1 MGGSR
6 PSASGTTSCRLHVR
20 KRLLPHLLVCTMGHM
35 PSPTD
40 LDPDAC
46 YRALVSHD
54 ARFDGRFFT
63 GVTSTGIYCR
73 TVCRVRT
80 PQQGNCRFF
89 ALAAQAEAQGFRPC
103 LRCRPEL
110 APQLRHWS
118 HTDAAPVLVQA
129 ACQIMGEAGNWH
141 GQQPFIAWVATRL
154 GISERHLHRV
164 FTQVLGITPLQY
176 WQTQRLLCA
185 KQLLTD
191 TALPISSVA
200 TLAGFGS
207 VRRFNAAMQT
217 HYRLTPGALRRQPG
231 KPPHP
236 FNPAGDAASV
246 NVTLAYRPPYDTT
259 RLLRFLEAWAIP
271 GVEQVDI
278 AQRQIVRTLPLP
290 SRLLNGQGP
299 TTQEHAGHGW
309 VTVAFDVRQPRVHI
323 RLDPLLG
330 TALPQVLQT
339 IRHWL
344 DLDADPAEIS
354 AALAHGGV
362 DAHGVRVPAAPVAFE
377 WFVQTLLAQ
386 APGCQP
392 GSAALKQRLKVFADR
407 LGMPVSTPHAGVV
420 RACPSP
426 LDVMQANP
434 VALAE
439 AGLTAKEAHL
449 LATAAL
455 LWAQGALDLNAGAD
469 PDAARAQLHTLP
481 GLTDTTVNWLLMR
494 CLHWPDVDLAEAFA
508 ATTTANLAVTP
519 PSATAAAPAEPC
531 MATPNDHAARPWRSY
546 LSLVDWAAWI

>member
-1 MGGSR
+1 MGR
-6 PSASGTTSCRLHVR
+6 
-20 KRLLPHLLVCTMGHM
+20 M

-89 ALAAQAEAQGFRPC
+89 TLAAQAEAQGFRPC

-110 APQLRHWS
+110 APQHRHWS

-164 FTQVLGITPLQY
+164 FSHTLGITPLQY

-217 HYRLTPGALRRQPG
+217 HYRLTPGAVRKSPG
-231 KPPHP
+231 KPPRQ

-246 NVTLAYRPPYDTT
+246 NVTLAYRPPCNATG
-259 RLLRFLEAWAIP
+259 LLRFLEAWAIP
-271 GVEQVDI
+271 GVEHVDI
-278 AQRQIVRTLPLP
+278 PQRQVTRTLPLP
-290 SRLLNGQGP
+290 PLIGHGLGQ
-299 TTQEHAGHGW
+299 TAYEQTEHGW
-309 VTVAFDVRQPRVHI
+309 VMVTFDPLRPCVHI
-323 RLDPLLG
+323 RLDPVLT

-344 DLDADPAEIS
+344 DLDADPAECS
-354 AALAHGGV
+354 AALAHCGV
-362 DAHGVRVPAAPVAFE
+362 DAHGMRVPAAPVAFE

-386 APGCQP
+386 APGCPP
-392 GSAALKQRLKVFADR
+392 GSAALKQRLEVFAHR
-407 LGMPVSTPHAGVV
+407 LGMPVNTPHAGVV

-426 LDVMQANP
+426 LDVMQASP
-434 VALAE
+434 AALAE
-439 AGLTAKEAHL
+439 AGLMPAEAKL
-449 LATAAL
+449 LATVASM
-455 LWAQGALDLNAGAD
+455 WVQGALDLRVGAD
-469 PDAARAQLHTLP
+469 PDAARAQLHALSA
-481 GLTDTTVNWLLMR
+481 LSDTTVNWLLMR
-494 CLHWPDVDLAEAFA
+494 CLHWPDVDLAESVIAAAA
-508 ATTTANLAVTP
+508 AT
-519 PSATAAAPAEPC
+519 AEPG
-531 MATPNDHAARPWRSY
+531 MVATNDHAARPWRSY
-546 LSLVDWAAWI
+546 LALVKWAIDGKLFQ

>member
-1 MGGSR
+1 
-6 PSASGTTSCRLHVR
+6 
-20 KRLLPHLLVCTMGHM
+20 MGHM
-35 PSPTD
+35 PSPND

-89 ALAAQAEAQGFRPC
+89 TLAAQAEAQGFRPC

-141 GQQPFIAWVATRL
+141 GQQPFIAWVAARL

-164 FTQVLGITPLQY
+164 FTHTLGITPLQY

-200 TLAGFGS
+200 TLAGFSS
-207 VRRFNAAMQT
+207 VRRFNAVMQT
-217 HYRLTPGALRRQPG
+217 HYRLTPSALRKSPG
-231 KPPHP
+231 KPPNQQP
-236 FNPAGDAASV
+236 LKRAGEVASV
-246 NVTLAYRPPYDTT
+246 NVTLAYRPPCDTT
-259 RLLRFLEAWAIP
+259 GLLQFLDAWAIP
-271 GVEQVDI
+271 GVEHVDMPLRQVT
-278 AQRQIVRTLPLP
+278 RTLLLP
-290 SRLLNGQGP
+290 PRLRNGHGHGQ
-299 TTQEHAGHGW
+299 TEREQTGHGW
-309 VTVAFDVRQPRVHI
+309 VMVTFDALQPRVHI
-323 RLDPLLG
+323 RLDPLL
-330 TALPQVLQT
+330 TAALPQVLQT

-344 DLDADPAEIS
+344 DLDADPAEFS
-354 AALAHGGV
+354 AALAHCGV
-362 DAHGVRVPAAPVAFE
+362 DACGTRVSAAPIAFE

-392 GSAALKQRLKVFADR
+392 GSAVLKQRLKVFADR
-407 LGMPVSTPHAGVV
+407 LGVPVSAPHTGVV

-426 LDVMQANP
+426 QGVMQASP

-439 AGLTAKEAHL
+439 AGLAPEEAGL

-455 LWAQGALDLNAGAD
+455 LWVQGALTLNAGAD
-469 PDAARAQLHTLP
+469 PDAARAQLRTLP
-481 GLTDTTVNWLLMR
+481 GLNDTTVNWLLMR
-494 CLHWPDVDLAEAFA
+494 CLHWPDIDLAEA
-508 ATTTANLAVTP
+508 ATATAT
-519 PSATAAAPAEPC
+519 ATAAAAAVAVAMAHAKLPSTSASAAAEPR
-531 MATPNDHAARPWRSY
+531 MVAPNDHAARPWRSY
-546 LSLVDWAAWI
+546 LAVAKWASERDIFQ

>member
-1 MGGSR
+1 MQTERG
-6 PSASGTTSCRLHVR
+6 CHMHVR
-20 KRLLPHLLVCTMGHM
+20 KRLLPDLRVCTMGHM
-35 PSPTD
+35 SLPND

-80 PQQGNCRFF
+80 PQQGNCLFF

-118 HTDAAPVLVQA
+118 HTDATPVLVQA

-141 GQQPFIAWVATRL
+141 GHQPFIAWVAARL

-164 FTQVLGITPLQY
+164 FSRTLGITPLQY

-200 TLAGFGS
+200 ILAGFGS
-207 VRRFNAAMQT
+207 VRRFNATMQT

-231 KPPHP
+231 KPPCQFSP
-236 FNPAGDAASV
+236 TGDTASV
-246 NVTLAYRPPYDTT
+246 NVTLAYRPPYDATG
-259 RLLRFLEAWAIP
+259 LLRFLDAWAVP
-271 GVEQVDI
+271 GVEHVDI
-278 AQRQIVRTLPLP
+278 PQRQVMRTLPLP
-290 SRLLNGQGP
+290 PLLLTGHGQ
-299 TTQEHAGHGW
+299 TAQEQAGHGW
-309 VTVAFDVRQPRVHI
+309 VTVTFDALRPCVHI
-323 RLDPLLG
+323 KLDPLL
-330 TALPQVLQT
+330 ARRLPQVLQT

-344 DLDADPAEIS
+344 DLDADPTEFS
-354 AALAHGGV
+354 AALTHSGAN
-362 DAHGVRVPAAPVAFE
+362 AHGVRVPAAPIAFE

-386 APGCQP
+386 APGCRP
-392 GSAALKQRLKVFADR
+392 GSAALKRRLKVFADR
-407 LGMPVSTPHAGVV
+407 LGIPLNTPNTGVL

-426 LDVMQANP
+426 IEVLQASP

-439 AGLTAKEAHL
+439 AGLTPAEANL
-449 LATAAL
+449 LATVAS
-455 LWAQGALDLNAGAD
+455 LWVRGALDLSVGAD
-469 PDAARAQLHTLP
+469 TGAARAQLHALP
-481 GLTDTTVNWLLMR
+481 GLSDTTVNWLLMR
-494 CLHWPDVDLAEAFA
+494 CLHWPDVDLTAA
-508 ATTTANLAVTP
+508 ATPTLTDDQTKQ
-519 PSATAAAPAEPC
+519 PSAAAAAPAEPH
-531 MATPNDHAARPWRSY
+531 MFIPNDHAARPWRSY
-546 LSLVDWAAWI
+546 LSLAKWAS